1 MYPPNMSD
9 SSPQLD
15 DQRTDAMQALVDAVM
30 DRVGDSLRDIWVLDR
45 HAQALLYMRDDVA
58 ARTTTVDAQRYL
70 DNERYGFITRAT
82 YNRLHYATLRYT
94 HRGFDTWELFRTF
107 LDAADGTTS
116 AGVVIGLDADG
127 TCYDFDALTDTV
139 HAVGDEHSVAA
150 LTPATDEPP

>member
-1 MYPPNMSD
+1 MSD
-9 SSPQLD
+9 SSPQLE
-15 DQRTDAMQALVDAVM
+15 DQRTDAM
-30 DRVGDSLRDIWVLDR
+30 
-45 HAQALLYMRDDVA
+45 QALLYMRDDVA
-58 ARTTTVDAQRYL
+58 ARTTDVDAQRYL

-107 LDAADGTTS
+107 LDAADGTSS

-150 LTPATDEPP
+150 LTPATDEPS